1 MSGLT
6 FVCSVR
12 SELCHAYLAEPPV
25 GEKVWLAIPTLVNK

>member
-12 SELCHAYLAEPPV
+12 SKLCHAYLTEPPV